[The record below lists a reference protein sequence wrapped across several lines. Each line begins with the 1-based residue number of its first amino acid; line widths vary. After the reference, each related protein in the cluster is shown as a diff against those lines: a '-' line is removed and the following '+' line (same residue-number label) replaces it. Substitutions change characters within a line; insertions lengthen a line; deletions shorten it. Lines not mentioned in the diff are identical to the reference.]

1 MHAQPSLPAR
11 ATHHRRRWSHP
22 HDSIRGVLFEG
33 SVRIA
38 DEPQNKVCIEY
49 VRDVPGVCG
58 RLFTEKMMECVVSK
72 ETIERLKREE
82 RKNYLHILD
91 VCEKKK
97 CDLNASG
104 ASTLCKSLLEI
115 GEVDLDLSDYIEFDG
130 DQDMSFLQVKIDA
143 FSARCAPLVAR
154 FRAALQEMCEVVRG
168 FHDSTPLVKVLPS
181 GGAMRT
187 LCLQQELK
195 RAVQSLGWRQADLT
209 HTLNMDEPVALGA
222 ATLAHLLEQ
231 KSVKVDKSVVG
242 VLVFSE
248 DCVDWKEFSTKESD
262 VEICMRES
270 AMEIERNPSATLDSR
285 DRRANRKGVRA

>member
-1 MHAQPSLPAR
+1 M
-11 ATHHRRRWSHP
+11 
-22 HDSIRGVLFEG
+22 E
-33 SVRIA
+33 
-38 DEPQNKVCIEY
+38 DEPQNKICIEY

-58 RLFTEKMMECVVSK
+58 RLFTEKMMECLVSK

-104 ASTLCKSLLEI
+104 WFLRFASLLEI
-115 GEVDLDLSDYIEFDG
+115 GEIDVDLSDYIEFDG

-143 FSARCAPLVAR
+143 FSSRCAPLVAR
-154 FRAALQEMCEVVRG
+154 FRAALQEMCEAIRG

-187 LCLQQELK
+187 RCLQQELK
-195 RAVQSLGWRQADLT
+195 RAVQSLGWNQADLM

-231 KSVKVDKSVVG
+231 KSVKLDKSVLG
-242 VLVFSE
+242 TLVFSE
-248 DCVDWKEFSTKESD
+248 DSVDWESFSTKESD
-262 VEICMRES
+262 VEICMREN
-270 AMEIERNPSATLDSR
+270 AMEVETNLSIMDSR
-285 DRRANRKGVRA
+285 DRRVKGKGMRV

>member
-1 MHAQPSLPAR
+1 M
-11 ATHHRRRWSHP
+11 
-22 HDSIRGVLFEG
+22 E
-33 SVRIA
+33 
-38 DEPQNKVCIEY
+38 DEPQNKICIEY

-58 RLFTEKMMECVVSK
+58 RLFTEKMMECLVSK

-104 ASTLCKSLLEI
+104 WFLRFASLLEI
-115 GEVDLDLSDYIEFDG
+115 GEIDVDLSDYIEFDG

-143 FSARCAPLVAR
+143 FSSRCAPLVAR
-154 FRAALQEMCEVVRG
+154 FRAALQEMCEAIRG

-187 LCLQQELK
+187 RCLQQELK
-195 RAVQSLGWRQADLT
+195 RAVQSLGWNQADLM

-222 ATLAHLLEQ
+222 AVMDGARAFDCIVAVRGGDRGEIMPPCGNCRQILGDYMPDCW
-231 KSVKVDKSVVG
+231 VIV
-242 VLVFSE
+242 E
-248 DCVDWKEFSTKESD
+248 DEGGLCK
-262 VEICMRES
+262 
-270 AMEIERNPSATLDSR
+270 
-285 DRRANRKGVRA
+285 VRAKELLPFPYHAEY